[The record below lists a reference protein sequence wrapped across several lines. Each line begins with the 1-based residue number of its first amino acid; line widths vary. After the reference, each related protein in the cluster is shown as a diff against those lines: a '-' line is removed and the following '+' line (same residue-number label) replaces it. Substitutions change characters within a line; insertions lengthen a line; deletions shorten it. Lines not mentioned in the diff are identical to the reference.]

1 MESHNKQSKDAK
13 IMMAIMQD
21 MGIQEYEP
29 KVIHQMLEYTYRWEF
44 IQTFVQMCSDKKSIK
59 AIGGTFLFR
68 TPFI

>member
-1 MESHNKQSKDAK
+1 MEAQNKQSKDAK

-44 IQTFVQMCSDKKSIK
+44 IGKGVLMKNQ
-59 AIGGTFLFR
+59 
-68 TPFI
+68 

>member
-1 MESHNKQSKDAK
+1 METHNKQSKDAK

-44 IQTFVQMCSDKKSIK
+44 IGKQMYRLLDAAASLELHHETKS
-59 AIGGTFLFR
+59 LR
-68 TPFI
+68 D

>member
-29 KVIHQMLEYTYRWEF
+29 KVIHQMLEYTYRWEL
-44 IQTFVQMCSDKKSIK
+44 
-59 AIGGTFLFR
+59 IGKQLYR
-68 TPFI
+68 CVLMKNQ

>member
-29 KVIHQMLEYTYRWEF
+29 KVIHQMLEYTYR
-44 IQTFVQMCSDKKSIK
+44 
-59 AIGGTFLFR
+59 
-68 TPFI
+68 